1 MVESM
6 SRCEALVRRFPG
18 ALVVEI
24 APHLVLTL
32 DGEHPAA
39 SESRSA
45 APVLVAQAVIRRAG
59 RMAVTYRE
67 VRSGHDITWTVVV
80 DGGVRIGIGCQA
92 APGRRADIDAVCD
105 EAVRTARA
113 IA

>member
-1 MVESM
+1 VEVASPHH
-6 SRCEALVRRFPG
+6 AG
-18 ALVVEI
+18 ALLHVTQARVPTDDL
-24 APHLVLTL
+24 AATAAVLRTAL
-32 DGEHPAA
+32 D
-39 SESRSA
+39 
-45 APVLVAQAVIRRAG
+45 AQPPGVFVDFNPSDRRAG

-80 DGGVRIGIGCQA
+80 DGGMRIGIGCQA
-92 APGRRADIDAVCD
+92 PPGRRGDIDAVCD